1 MNIKTLITS
10 YIENERLFEILDSLL
25 EQGVITLTDLESEF
39 IEANPLKIIAFI
51 NPLSLYYHF

>member
-39 IEANPLKIIAFI
+39 IEANP
-51 NPLSLYYHF
+51 

>member
-39 IEANPLKIIAFI
+39 I
-51 NPLSLYYHF
+51 